1 MSVRSAYAVL
11 FVALFCVS
19 TSGPFLVMTGMDAW
33 VVVFW
38 RLALS
43 AAVFLGYA
51 AARGELRVA
60 RGEVGRLVAGALLLA
75 VHFALWVKAFD
86 LTDYASNLV
95 LLVSQPIFA
104 ALLAVRLG
112 ERRWG
117 EVWASLIVAAIGLII
132 IAGGDFA
139 RNARALVG
147 DLFCILASVAI
158 ALFYVV
164 TRKARAGTPLPT
176 FMGLTFAIGA
186 VTMLPLVAIA
196 DVSLVAYPA
205 RSWAWLAALV
215 LVTTL
220 AGHGLMNLAAR
231 HVPLYTL
238 NLAIVLEPAIAIAIG
253 AFLFSADLSAATIAG
268 GVFLCAAIL
277 IEVLPRIRGAARRR

>member
-1 MSVRSAYAVL
+1 MTKGASAAVL
-11 FVALFCVS
+11 AVALFCVS

-38 RLALS
+38 RLSLSSAL
-43 AAVFLGYA
+43 FLVWA

-60 RGEVGRLVAGALLLA
+60 AGEGGRLVAGALLLA

-95 LLVSQPIFA
+95 LLVTQPMFA
-104 ALLAVRLG
+104 ALLAVRMG
-112 ERRWG
+112 ERRWRD
-117 EVWASLIVAAIGLII
+117 VALSLLLALVGLVI

-139 RNARALVG
+139 LGPRALLG
-147 DLFCILASVAI
+147 DLFCVLASVAI

-164 TRKARAGTPLPT
+164 TRQARAGTPLPT
-176 FMGLTFAIGA
+176 FMGITFAIGA
-186 VTMLPLVAIA
+186 VSMLPLAAIA
-196 DVSLVAYPA
+196 GASLFDYPPK
-205 RSWAWLAALV
+205 SWAWLSALV

-231 HVPLYTL
+231 HVALYTL
-238 NLAIVLEPAIAIAIG
+238 NLVIVLEPAIAIAIG
-253 AFLFSADLSAATIAG
+253 AFLFEANLKPATVAG
-268 GVFLCAAIL
+268 GLLLCAAIVV
-277 IEVLPRIRGAARRR
+277 EVLPNIRAGGARR